1 MKKRI
6 AFVFAVALMIGA
18 VLSSCQKY
26 EEDYGLQMKS
36 PKGRLVGKWKVA
48 QLDADTM
55 SIKMSDY
62 SMFGALFVTFEKNE
76 TGVVAFKD
84 NGLGEFLEGVD
95 WEELLA
101 ELGENTDV
109 DTTGL
114 SEGDM
119 SLDFGDID
127 FVTLLEQE
135 TKFKWAFNDDKTYL
149 KFSAY
154 DETTNS
160 YAEAIDM
167 KILSLCKSDMK
178 LLYTEDGETFSVEMQ
193 KAD

>member
-6 AFVFAVALMIGA
+6 AIVFAIALMIGA
-18 VLSSCQKY
+18 VLSSCKKY
-26 EEDYGLQMKS
+26 EEDYGLMMKS
-36 PKGRLVGKWKVA
+36 PKGRLVGQWKVS
-48 QLDADTM
+48 QIDADTM

-62 SMFGALFVTFEKNE
+62 AAFGTLCVTFDKDE

-84 NGLGEFLEGVD
+84 NGLGEFLEGVN

-101 ELGENTDV
+101 ELGDDYDL

-114 SEGDM
+114 GVGDM
-119 SLDFGDID
+119 TADFGNID
-127 FVTLLEQE
+127 FAALLKQE
-135 TKFKWAFNDDKTYL
+135 TKFKWSFNDDKTYL

-154 DETTNS
+154 DESTST
-160 YAEAIDM
+160 YVDAIDM

-178 LLYTEDGETFSVEMQ
+178 LQYTEDGETFSVSMQ
-193 KAD
+193 K